1 MQDNVTTKL
10 LFQTMSAFLK
20 AALMPLLVIGVIAYG
35 LFMFGIAYT
44 VKLGPM
50 LVLQVFADERR
61 EMTLGLGTW
70 TICIVV
76 GLLVA
81 IVRTAYL
88 VRTQEKTD

>member
-1 MQDNVTTKL
+1 MQNNVTIKL

-20 AALMPLLVIGVIAYG
+20 AALMPLLGTGVIAYG

-50 LVLQVFADERR
+50 LVLQVLADERR

-88 VRTQEKTD
+88 VRTQDKAD